1 MKEKNLAIII
11 TIIILISGIII
22 GVVTSIAYISIL
34 SGNSISTYNEFNFD
48 KSELNINGT
57 HIKETLNFQTD
68 NKYHTLF
75 RNFESTVTTKNNPKT
90 NSVIMESVS
99 CAIGTPYFRVSGDC
113 YNSPDFTKKVSCPDN
128 TENNEYGCT
137 FGDIYGFE
145 KNKGYQISSEFIVS
159 PENLFKINGEYYI
172 KFIAYGRNSHKSLT
186 LNNNLF
192 ITGDAVYTS
201 KYLSNEYT
209 IIYIPY
215 KGDTLGYKIIEKP
228 SFEYDSKENKK
239 LSELTIILL
248 IIGIMLMHLLP
259 AVLFFCSWY
268 FFGKELT
275 EPSVPS
281 QLSQNPTNREPWEV
295 ASFFNPPFG
304 KVDSNFFSTMLFEF
318 YRRKII
324 DLKLIEKRFF
334 GNNLLI
340 KINKEKITNL
350 DPTEKKFLTILNA
363 LKESCPKEE
372 IKNDYFNLNKS
383 AKSYSTRLDLTEKY
397 KDFQKLLDNNSKK
410 YLEKAGIIFFTVSMI
425 ILMFIS
431 LPLMLI
437 GLFSLSII
445 TLVVV
450 LIIATTT
457 SLLIKYKGDF
467 YKEYLEWQ
475 SFKRWLKG
483 SPAMRETKFKGVVLW
498 EKYLVYATALGVS
511 KEVLKELRNEGIIN
525 EKKYNFY
532 AGVNAASFSFASS
545 SAGSGGFS
553 GAGAGG
559 VGGGGGGG
567 R

>member
-22 GVVTSIAYISIL
+22 GIITSTAYVAIL

-57 HIKETLNFQTD
+57 HIKETLNFKTD
-68 NKYHTLF
+68 KKYHTLF
-75 RNFESTVTTKNNPKT
+75 RNFESTLTSKDNPKT
-90 NSVIMESVS
+90 NSVSIESVE
-99 CAIGTPYFRVSGDC
+99 CVLGTPYFRISGDC
-113 YNSPDFTKKVSCPDN
+113 YSSPDFTKKVSCPDN

-145 KNKGYQISSEFIVS
+145 KNKDYQISSEFTLI
-159 PENLFKINGEYYI
+159 PDNLFKINGEYYV
-172 KFIAYGRNSHKSLT
+172 KFIAYGRNAHKSLT

-192 ITGDAVYTS
+192 ITGDAIYTT
-201 KYLSNEYT
+201 KYLSNEYA

-215 KGDTLGYKIIEKP
+215 KGDLANYKIIEKP
-228 SFEYDSKENKK
+228 NFEYDSKENKK
-239 LSELTIILL
+239 LSGLTIILL

-304 KVDSNFFSTMLFEF
+304 KVDPNFFSTMLFEF

-324 DLKLIEKRFF
+324 DLKLIEKFF

-340 KINKEKITNL
+340 KINKEKAEKL
-350 DPTEKKFLTILNA
+350 DNVEKKFLGILNA
-363 LKESCPKEE
+363 LKESCPKDE
-372 IKNDYFNLNKS
+372 IQDNYFNLNKS
-383 AKSYSTRLDLTEKY
+383 AKSFGTKMDLSEKY

-410 YLEKAGIIFFTVSMI
+410 YLEKAGIIFFTVSII

-437 GLFSLSII
+437 GLFSLCII
-445 TLVVV
+445 TLIVV

-457 SLLIKYKGDF
+457 SLLIRYKGDF

-498 EKYLVYATALGVS
+498 EKYLVYGAALGVS
-511 KEVLKELRNEGIIN
+511 KEVLKELKNEGMIN

-532 AGVNAASFSFASS
+532 TGVNAASFSFASS

>member
-22 GVVTSIAYISIL
+22 GIITSTAYVAIL
-34 SGNSISTYNEFNFD
+34 SGNSISTYNEFNFY
-48 KSELNINGT
+48 KSELEINGT
-57 HIKETLNFQTD
+57 HIKETLNFETD
-68 NKYHTLF
+68 KSYHTLF
-75 RNFESTVTTKNNPKT
+75 RNFESTVTVKDNPKT
-90 NSVIMESVS
+90 NSVSIESVE
-99 CAIGTPYFRVSGDC
+99 CALGTPYFRISGDC
-113 YNSPDFTKKVSCPDN
+113 YSSPDFTKKVSCPDN

-137 FGDIYGFE
+137 FGNIYGFNKE
-145 KNKGYQISSEFIVS
+145 KNYQISSDFTLS
-159 PENLFKINGEYYI
+159 PDNLFKINGEYYV
-172 KFIAYGRNSHKSLT
+172 KFIAYGRNSHKSLII
-186 LNNNLF
+186 NNNLF
-192 ITGDAVYTS
+192 VTGDAVYTT

-215 KGDTLGYKIIEKP
+215 KEDITSYNIIEK
-228 SFEYDSKENKK
+228 SDFEYDTKENKK
-239 LSELTIILL
+239 LSELIIMLLVIGIILA
-248 IIGIMLMHLLP
+248 HLLP
-259 AVLFFCSWY
+259 AILFFCSWY

-281 QLSQNPTNREPWEV
+281 QLSQNPTDREPWEV

-304 KVDSNFFSTMLFEF
+304 RVDSNFFSTMLFEF

-324 DLKLIEKRFF
+324 DLKLIKKFF

-340 KINKEKITNL
+340 KINEEKTTKL
-350 DPTEKKFLTILNA
+350 DGTEKKFLEILKA
-363 LKESCPKEE
+363 LKQSCPKDE
-372 IKNDYFNLNKS
+372 IEDNYFNLNKS
-383 AKSYSTRLDLTEKY
+383 AKSFDTRRNLIEKY
-397 KDFQKLLDNNSKK
+397 KDFQKLIDNNSKK
-410 YLEKAGIIFFTVSMI
+410 YLEKGGIVFFTVSMI

-445 TLVVV
+445 TLVVI
-450 LIIATTT
+450 LIISTTT

-511 KEVLKELRNEGIIN
+511 KEVLKELRNEGILN

-532 AGVNAASFSFASS
+532 MGVNTASFSFASS